1 MSIPRLL
8 SSRRAVL
15 AAMGIALLSG
25 LAVGF
30 LLWPDPGAPETAP
43 ADAGADGDAHTP
55 LLTPPPRPTL
65 SVTPRPGQ
73 GSITLPGDV
82 VDAAGQPV
90 QNAAITAEIELG
102 PGLSVAAP
110 GFEGTPA
117 VVASTDSKGA
127 FALVGLEPGRYRLR
141 VEGQGI
147 FTAEVRFFEV
157 PAESVRLVVTRE
169 VAIAGSVV
177 DPAGGP
183 VNDVPVTL
191 LRDDAIVGQARTDA
205 RGGFAFEGLSEGVF
219 EVWAGA
225 GTRASPAESVTRL
238 GAGPFEPVTLTLAP
252 AAIVS
257 GRVIDRQSKAGVA
270 AAVTLAAA
278 AADQP
283 VRYGASDPAGNFR
296 IEAVPHG
303 RWSIEAWAPGYLSIE
318 AVELDV
324 GRAVEPVVALTPGGV
339 LAGRVVDHR
348 GRPVEGAVVRARGVT
363 ADGRAVAVSQQDQ
376 LDRTRRFRGQAPLEA
391 LPEGTRFVPRGEL
404 GVLLGPIPF
413 PPPPGAASLRVAERV
428 PEGAPG
434 GEPEPGAGTPDTPG
448 APGVPGAPGA
458 APALPGVPRAAG
470 DWAAS
475 QGEHAAS
482 YVTDAQGR
490 FRLTGVPAGR
500 FQVAA
505 AHPDYADGET
515 AFLVLGLGQ
524 RREDLTVTL
533 VPGVALVG
541 TVTNTRREPVIGA
554 VLTVERRTGAG
565 ASAGAS
571 AGRGRAGGPNGLVPD
586 RMSDRMPGDAGR
598 LQAVTGSDG
607 RYRLGPIAA
616 DVRVH
621 VTAAGHGDAERAIR
635 LGNAVRA
642 AAAAAAGQPAERVE
656 DFVLLVADA
665 TLDGRV
671 RDAAGFPVRS
681 AQVAIDSD
689 ERHAA
694 GRSAIT
700 DDDGRFSIPGLAAGT
715 YRLQVKHP
723 QFPAVRA
730 QGTTGTPAELTLA
743 FGGGIDGLVRDA
755 HTAGP
760 IAAARVVATGPG
772 DASHEVATGADGA
785 FSLAPVA
792 AGSWTLSVTAPGYV
806 PAAAQVVEVPAG
818 REPGQVTA
826 RDVRF
831 QLERGATVAGTVR
844 DANGQRVAGATV
856 RAGQVEVRT
865 DIEGKFRLSDVPTG
879 RTEITA
885 SLDSVQGS
893 VIVPLRPGDEVLTLE
908 IVLGESGQ

>member
-15 AAMGIALLSG
+15 AAMGTALASG
-25 LAVGF
+25 LALGF
-30 LLWPDPGAPETAP
+30 LLWPDSGGSSGAP
-43 ADAGADGDAHTP
+43 ADAGAAGDAHTP
-55 LLTPPPRPTL
+55 LLTPPPLPT
-65 SVTPRPGQ
+65 VPAAARPGQ

-82 VDAAGQPV
+82 VDAAGEPV
-90 QNAAITAEIELG
+90 QNAVITAELELG

-110 GFEGTPA
+110 GLEVTPA
-117 VVASTDSKGA
+117 VVAATDGKGA

-183 VNDVPVTL
+183 VADVPVTL
-191 LRDDAIVGQARTDA
+191 LRDDAIVAEARTDA
-205 RGGFAFEGLSEGVF
+205 RGGFGFEDLSEGVF

-225 GTRASPAESVTRL
+225 GTRASPAASVTRL
-238 GAGPFEPVTLTLAP
+238 GAGPFQPVTLTLGP
-252 AAIVS
+252 AAIVT
-257 GRVIDRQSKAGVA
+257 GRVIDRKSKAGVR

-283 VRYGASDPAGNFR
+283 VRYGGSDGAGNFR

-318 AVELDV
+318 AIELEV

-348 GRPVEGAVVRARGVT
+348 GRPVEGAVVRARGVD
-363 ADGRAVAVSQQDQ
+363 ADDRAVVVSQQDQ

-391 LPEGTRFVPRGEL
+391 LPAGTRFVPRGEL

-413 PPPPGAASLRVAERV
+413 PPPPGAASLRVTERV
-428 PEGAPG
+428 VEPAAAAPDAPGAPG
-434 GEPEPGAGTPDTPG
+434 GPA
-448 APGVPGAPGA
+448 VPG
-458 APALPGVPRAAG
+458 AAG

-475 QGEHAAS
+475 QGEHAAT

-490 FRLTGVPAGR
+490 FRLTGVPPGR

-515 AFLVLGLGQ
+515 AFLVLDLGQ
-524 RREDLTVTL
+524 RHEDLTVTL
-533 VPGVALVG
+533 VPGVVLVG
-541 TVTNTRREPVIGA
+541 AVANTRQEPVIGA
-554 VLTVERRTGAG
+554 VLTVEPLAGAG
-565 ASAGAS
+565 P
-571 AGRGRAGGPNGLVPD
+571 GRGRAGGLAGRVPD
-586 RMSDRMPGDAGR
+586 RMSDAGGR

-621 VTAAGHGDAERAIR
+621 VTAAGHGDVERAIR

-642 AAAAAAGQPAERVE
+642 ASAVATGAGQPAERVE
-656 DFVLLVADA
+656 DFVLVVADA
-665 TLDGRV
+665 TLAGRV

-681 AQVAIDSD
+681 ARVAIDSD

-700 DDDGRFSIPGLAAGT
+700 DDDGRFSIAALAAGT
-715 YRLQVKHP
+715 YRLRVEHP

-730 QGTTGTPAELTLA
+730 QGSTGTAAELTLA

-760 IAAARVVATGPG
+760 IAAARVVATGPDG
-772 DASHEVATGADGA
+772 DGHEVATAADGA
-785 FSLAPVA
+785 FSFVPVG
-792 AGSWTLSVTAPGYV
+792 AGSWTLAVTAPGYV
-806 PAAAQVVEVPAG
+806 PAPDQVVAVNAG

-856 RAGQVEVRT
+856 RAGQVEARSDV
-865 DIEGKFRLSDVPTG
+865 EGKFRLSDVPTG
-879 RTEITA
+879 RTEVTA
-885 SLDSVQGS
+885 ELEGAHGS

-908 IVLGESGQ
+908 LAIGESGQ

>member
-15 AAMGIALLSG
+15 AAMGIALASG
-25 LAVGF
+25 LVLGF
-30 LLWPDPGAPETAP
+30 LLWPDPGAPEPAP
-43 ADAGADGDAHTP
+43 ADAGAGGDAHTP
-55 LLTPPPRPTL
+55 LLTPPPRPNL
-65 SVTPRPGQ
+65 AVAARPGT

-90 QNAAITAEIELG
+90 QNAAITAELELG
-102 PGLSVAAP
+102 PGLSVATP
-110 GFEGTPA
+110 GFEATPA
-117 VVASTDSKGA
+117 VVASTDEKGA

-183 VNDVPVTL
+183 VDAVPVTL
-191 LRDDAIVGQARTDA
+191 LRDDAIVAQALTDA
-205 RGGFAFEGLSEGVF
+205 RGGFSFVGLSEGVF

-238 GAGPFEPVTLTLAP
+238 GAGPFEPVTLALAP
-252 AAIVS
+252 AAIVT
-257 GRVIDRQSKAGVA
+257 GRVIDRKSKAGVA

-283 VRYGASDPAGNFR
+283 VRYGASDPGGNFR

-318 AVELDV
+318 AIELEV

-348 GRPVEGAVVRARGVT
+348 GRPVEGAVVRARGVG
-363 ADGRAVAVSQQDQ
+363 ADDRAVAVSQQDQ
-376 LDRTRRFRGQAPLEA
+376 LDRTRRFRGQAPLES
-391 LPEGTRFVPRGEL
+391 LPAGTRFVPRGEL

-428 PEGAPG
+428 PEALNEAASVPAVPAAAP
-434 GEPEPGAGTPDTPG
+434 A
-448 APGVPGAPGA
+448 VPGAVPAVPA
-458 APALPGVPRAAG
+458 AAA

-490 FRLTGVPAGR
+490 FRLTGVPSGR

-515 AFLVLGLGQ
+515 AFFALGLGQ

-533 VPGVALVG
+533 VPGVILVG
-541 TVTNTRREPVIGA
+541 AVTNTSREPVIGA
-554 VLTVERRTGAG
+554 VLTVERLTGAG
-565 ASAGAS
+565 AG
-571 AGRGRAGGPNGLVPD
+571 AGRGRAGGPAGPVPD
-586 RMSDRMPGDAGR
+586 QTSGDAGR

-621 VTAAGHGDAERAIR
+621 VTAAGHGDAERAVR

-642 AAAAAAGQPAERVE
+642 ASSAATGAGQPAERVE
-656 DFVLLVADA
+656 DFVLVVADA

-700 DDDGRFSIPGLAAGT
+700 DDDGRFSISGLAAGT

-723 QFPAVRA
+723 QFPAVHA

-760 IAAARVVATGPG
+760 IAAARVVATGPDG
-772 DASHEVATGADGA
+772 ATHEVATAGDGA

-792 AGSWTLSVTAPGYV
+792 AGSWTLSATAPGYV
-806 PAAAQVVEVPAG
+806 PAAAQIVSVAAG

-831 QLERGATVAGTVR
+831 QLERGAIVAGTVR
-844 DANGQRVAGATV
+844 DANGQRVAGAIV
-856 RAGQVEVRT
+856 RAGQVEARSDV
-865 DIEGKFRLSDVPTG
+865 EGKFRLVDVPTG
-879 RTEITA
+879 RTEVTA
-885 SLDSVQGS
+885 ELDGVHGG
-893 VIVPLRPGDEVLTLE
+893 VLVPLRPGDEVLTLE
-908 IVLGESGQ
+908 IALGESGQ